1 MQLFQA
7 LDMPVDI
14 LHQTDPG
21 VVAAGPGLGDVA
33 HQAPAQRLAGGKRQQ
48 QLEQGQGEQRP
59 APEQRVEHQQ
69 HAGNE
74 AAARAGVGASLN
86 PGEILPS
93 AAARARRR

>member
-59 APEQRVEHQQ
+59 APEQGVEHQQ
-69 HAGNE
+69 QAGKK
-74 AAARAGVGASLN
+74 AAQ
-86 PGEILPS
+86 
-93 AAARARRR
+93 RRGQVSEHR